1 VAAVPLRILAAL
13 GLLAVWL
20 VDAIL
25 PGGPPIFPAEVTQ
38 DSPERSPSR
47 DALAKLDA
55 MAMQDVEVLNLT
67 ELTKLR
73 DLCHHWHEVVAA
85 EVKRVFASQRK

>member
-1 VAAVPLRILAAL
+1 MENTA
-13 GLLAVWL
+13 
-20 VDAIL
+20 
-25 PGGPPIFPAEVTQ
+25 
-38 DSPERSPSR
+38 R

-73 DLCHHWHEVVAA
+73 DLLYHWHQVTAGEVN
-85 EVKRVFASQRK
+85 KRVFGEAKQ

>member
-1 VAAVPLRILAAL
+1 MEAL
-13 GLLAVWL
+13 MQNSAR
-20 VDAIL
+20 
-25 PGGPPIFPAEVTQ
+25 E
-38 DSPERSPSR
+38 
-47 DALAKLDA
+47 ALAKLDA

-85 EVKRVFASQRK
+85 EVKRVFGEQRK